1 MFISVT
7 VPLNAMFFY
16 PIIFLTFGEIV
27 FLPLYSYPEP
37 SYPRGLIED
46 GPETVAGV
54 CTSSSSPAFALILYI
69 DFDYSLFAFN
79 FPTTES

>member
-1 MFISVT
+1 MLF
-7 VPLNAMFFY
+7 FFY

-27 FLPLYSYPEP
+27 FLLLYSYPEP
-37 SYPRGLIED
+37 SYPRGLTED

-54 CTSSSSPAFALILYI
+54 STSSSSTAFALILYI